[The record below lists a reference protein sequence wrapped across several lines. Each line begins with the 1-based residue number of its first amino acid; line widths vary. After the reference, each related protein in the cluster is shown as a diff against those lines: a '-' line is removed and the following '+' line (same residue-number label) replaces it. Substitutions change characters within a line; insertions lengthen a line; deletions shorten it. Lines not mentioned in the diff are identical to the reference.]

1 MVDDWPN
8 YNESLAMRGEILLD
22 LTLLRTWGDELHKMN
37 LGKEGARYRIPE
49 TLITLQAFIRAY
61 LRLLYRQLEGLTRRL
76 SQWEPRLETPDYS
89 TTCRRIDN
97 LDVDLELV

>member
-1 MVDDWPN
+1 
-8 YNESLAMRGEILLD
+8 
-22 LTLLRTWGDELHKMN
+22 MN